1 MTGLIS
7 IIHALQTSACYLRLG
22 STGTEVEQGR
32 ALSRR
37 IRRGVPAAA
46 VVSGQQRA
54 CRELGVVTPR
64 PQDRNGLHVSVLFPI
79 HQGCSHCPQGRALPP
94 FPPTSS
100 PQSLCH
106 PQEDPAGGL
115 CPQRD
120 MGSVSR
126 ASNASFGTFRSPA
139 AFAGRLSKP

>member
-37 IRRGVPAAA
+37 VHRGVPAAA
-46 VVSGQQRA
+46 AVSGQQRA
-54 CRELGVVTPR
+54 RRELRVVTPR
-64 PQDRNGLHVSVLFPI
+64 PQDRNRLHVSALFPT
-79 HQGCSHCPQGRALPP
+79 HRGCSHCPQGRALPP

-106 PQEDPAGGL
+106 PQEDPAGSL

-120 MGSVSR
+120 MGSVSQ
-126 ASNASFGTFRSPA
+126 ASNTSFGTFRSPA
-139 AFAGRLSKP
+139 VFASQLSKP